1 MKTRLMTHLVAYYP
15 NRDASLR
22 TAKAFI
28 DGGSS
33 FLEVQFPFSD
43 PIADGV
49 YIQHACKQAL
59 DQGFKLIPG
68 FELLALIKGLAPDIP
83 LFVMSYGNIAY
94 RFGIGNFLDKC
105 KEAGAQG
112 VIIPDLPP
120 DYDEG
125 LFAAG
130 KKCNLQVIPV
140 IAPGISNSRLK
151 IIAETGAEYLY
162 ACLRKGITGAAT
174 EIGKENLD
182 FLNRIKPLAMKVLAG
197 FGIAE
202 RKQVEI
208 LSPYV
213 HAAVIGSAF
222 IKEIMNNGE
231 GKDPY
236 KVILA
241 KMKRLIPEDERG

>member
-22 TAKAFI
+22 MAKAFI

-68 FELLALIKGLAPDIP
+68 FELLALIKELAPDIP

-94 RFGIGNFLDKC
+94 RLGIGNFLDKC

-140 IAPGISNSRLK
+140 IAPAISNSRLK

-182 FLNRIKPLAMKVLAG
+182 FLNRIKPLAMKILAG

-208 LSPYV
+208 LSPYI

-231 GKDPY
+231 EKDPY

-241 KMKRLIPEDERG
+241 KMKRLIPEDEKG